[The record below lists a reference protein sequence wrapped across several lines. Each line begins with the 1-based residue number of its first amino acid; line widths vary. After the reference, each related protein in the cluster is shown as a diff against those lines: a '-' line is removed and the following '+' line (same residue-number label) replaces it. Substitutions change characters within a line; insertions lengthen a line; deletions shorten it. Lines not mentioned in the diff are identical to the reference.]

1 MDKATTAI
9 RLEQWANI
17 FREWSASGLNKT
29 EFCRQRGI
37 KEKLFFYYQR
47 RLRNIVAEQT
57 GVSSLTESSTDLV
70 GIIRASQQQDK
81 KPDIVRIPLGNFV
94 SGRTVSFTLNGACF
108 TVPEDIPASFLAKLL
123 EAASH
128 GSR

>member
-1 MDKATTAI
+1 MDKTTTAI

-17 FREWSASGLNKT
+17 FREWSASGLTKKD
-29 EFCRQRGI
+29 FCQQRGI

-47 RLRNIVAEQT
+47 RIRNILAEQS
-57 GVSSLTESSTDLV
+57 GVAALPESGTDL
-70 GIIRASQQQDK
+70 IKIMEKAKS
-81 KPDIVRIPLGNFV
+81 KPPQIVKIPLGNYV
-94 SGRTVSFTLNGACF
+94 SGKAISFSLNGANF
-108 TVPEDIPASFLAKLL
+108 TVPEDIPTSFLAKLL

>member
-29 EFCRQRGI
+29 EFFRQRGI

-47 RLRNIVAEQT
+47 RLRNIVAEQA
-57 GVSSLTESSTDLV
+57 GVSSLSENSTDLV
-70 GIIRASQQQDK
+70 EIVRAAKDK
-81 KPDIVRIPLGNFV
+81 KPDIVRIPLGTFT
-94 SGRTVSFTLNGACF
+94 SGRTVSFSLNGAHF

-128 GSR
+128 GSC

>member
-1 MDKATTAI
+1 MDKTTTAI

-17 FREWSASGLNKT
+17 FREWSSSGLTKT

-47 RLRNIVAEQT
+47 RIRNILAEQS
-57 GVSSLTESSTDLV
+57 GVAALPDSGTDL
-70 GIIRASQQQDK
+70 IEIMKEAK
-81 KPDIVRIPLGNFV
+81 TKPPQIVRIPLGNFV
-94 SGRTVSFTLNGACF
+94 SGKTISFSLNGADF
-108 TVPEDIPASFLAKLL
+108 TVPEDIPTSFLAKLL

-128 GSR
+128 GTR

>member
-57 GVSSLTESSTDLV
+57 GVASLPEGGTDLV
-70 GIIRASQQQDK
+70 EIVRAAKDK
-81 KPDIVRIPLGNFV
+81 KPDIVRIPLGNFA
-94 SGRTVSFTLNGACF
+94 SRRTVSFSLNGAYF

>member
-70 GIIRASQQQDK
+70 EIIRGF
-81 KPDIVRIPLGNFV
+81 II
-94 SGRTVSFTLNGACF
+94 
-108 TVPEDIPASFLAKLL
+108 
-123 EAASH
+123 
-128 GSR
+128 